1 MSLTVWAKQVA
12 TFLREQDLRPRTKTS
27 YRAWLNEF
35 GAWWEVAYGGEGEI
49 LDIEAVDLEDI
60 VEWREHL
67 QSGRG
72 KKQPARA
79 ATVNSKLASLRA
91 LAAHFGR
98 TLAIKRV
105 EQQRDNAREPLEKD
119 EVRRLFRG
127 LRGATWRAWRN
138 RAAVALML
146 YCGLRVG
153 EVVGLSLDDLDL
165 GERSGSVLI
174 RQGKGNKQRKVV
186 VPSEARRQ
194 IREYLAVW
202 PEDLAVKREA
212 DRAVPT
218 RWLFLSSQG
227 NGQPLSVREL
237 QRIVRLG
244 AINGKVGRP
253 VSCHQLRHTYATHF
267 MRAHK
272 ERGLA
277 ALQTI
282 MGHASATTT
291 MGYLH
296 ASQEEQQELA
306 DQAMAR
312 LWPNCE

>member
-1 MSLTVWAKQVA
+1 MSLTVWTEQVA
-12 TFLREQDLRPRTKTS
+12 KFLRERDLRPRTKTS
-27 YRAWLNEF
+27 YRAWLDEF
-35 GAWWEVAYGGEGEI
+35 GAWWEAAYGGEGET
-49 LDIEAVDLEDI
+49 LDIETVDLEDI

-72 KKQPARA
+72 EKQPARA

-119 EVRRLFRG
+119 DVRRLFRG
-127 LRGATWRAWRN
+127 LRGSCWRALRN

-146 YCGLRVG
+146 YCGLRVS

-186 VPSEARRQ
+186 VPPEARRR
-194 IREYLAVW
+194 IREYAAVW

-212 DRAVPT
+212 NGAAVPT

-237 QRIVRLG
+237 QRIVRFG

-306 DQAMAR
+306 DLAMAD
-312 LWPNCE
+312 L